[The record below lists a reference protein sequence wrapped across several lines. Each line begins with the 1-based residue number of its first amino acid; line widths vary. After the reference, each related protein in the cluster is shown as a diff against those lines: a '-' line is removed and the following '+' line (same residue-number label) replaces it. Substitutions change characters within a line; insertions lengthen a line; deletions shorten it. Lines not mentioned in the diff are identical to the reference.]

1 MKSEGKMKRVL
12 LFIIPVLLLLTGCI
26 VVEWN
31 INENSEISTK
41 VYITPR
47 SIPPLELMKY
57 QQDIVALMSFLTY
70 GLAPVLMDVE
80 AEMRSERYDTYIL
93 TPHSTTSVEELQWA
107 GYNISFDG
115 HTFVLVIPPMYSIV
129 SDMEKNEV
137 VATLKITFPREIDL
151 ANTIHTE
158 GRTATW
164 KLTKGMLMK
173 QVTLKAILK

>member
-47 SIPPLELMKY
+47 SLPLELTKY
-57 QQDIVALMSFLTY
+57 RQDIVAFMSFLTC
-70 GLAPVLMDVE
+70 GLAPALIDVE
-80 AEMRSERYDTYIL
+80 AEMRSDTYDTYIL

-115 HTFVLVIPPMYSIV
+115 RTFEFVIPAIYDEV
-129 SDMEKNEV
+129 SEEEKDEV
-137 VATLKITFPREIDL
+137 IATFKITFPREIDL
-151 ANTIHTE
+151 ANTSYIE
-158 GRTATW
+158 GKTATW
-164 KLTKGMLMK
+164 KLTKRCYQK
-173 QVTLKAILK
+173 S